1 MLNSSGAIPASRSLN
16 QRSFPNILEAPRF
29 RNRTLPVAP
38 DAPLLGRLRLRM
50 TRQMLIAAAFAV
62 IALVAATSIPAL
74 AALRTGNSESTVLST
89 YHSSAGVTATA
100 ASRVDD
106 LSATTFV
113 GSIPFVQQIRYY
125 SAVNHSQPP
134 AFAFVDGARQASVG
148 QYVQDVSTRITLPY
162 LDSAARASRDAAAWS
177 NAVAE
182 NDRQAAIAAANARAA
197 SPRAA
202 WSAPPITNG
211 TRIAG
216 ATVTFYACI
225 GNGFCGNMSSG
236 QQVFAGAAACSSDM
250 PFGTRFT
257 VANDPTGRVF
267 VCLDRGALASTWV
280 DIWFYDVAEGWAWQS
295 YVGTVSDIIIQ

>member
-1 MLNSSGAIPASRSLN
+1 MLNSSGVIPASKLLN
-16 QRSFPNILEAPRF
+16 QQSFPNILDAPKF
-29 RNRTLPVAP
+29 RNRTRPVAP
-38 DAPLLGRLRLRM
+38 DAPFLGRLRLRM
-50 TRQMLIAAAFAV
+50 TRQMLIAAAFAAIV
-62 IALVAATSIPAL
+62 LVAATSIPAL
-74 AALRTGNSESTVLST
+74 AALRTGNSEPTVLST
-89 YHSSAGVTATA
+89 YNSSAGVTATA
-100 ASRVDD
+100 ATRVAD

-113 GSIPFVQQIRYY
+113 GSIPFVQQVRYY
-125 SAVNHSQPP
+125 SAVNHSQSP
-134 AFAFVDGARQASVG
+134 AFAFVDGARQASVS
-148 QYVQDVSTRITLPY
+148 QYVQEVSTQIALPY
-162 LDSAARASRDAAAWS
+162 LDSAAQVNRDIIAWS

-182 NDRQAAIAAANARAA
+182 NNRQAAIAAANSGA
-197 SPRAA
+197 SS

-236 QQVFAGAAACSSDM
+236 QQVFAGAAACSSDL

-257 VANDPTGRVF
+257 VASDPTGRVF